1 MLVLWLIDK
10 ETSSIGTLQPALTTT
25 NPRYNDLT
33 IDLNPPKSCFSPL
46 TISATTTNTYRLQA
60 HIYKMESRK
69 RKLPQAGLR
78 RRVRARAEP
87 EPDLDAH
94 DEMSDRAPSEEEVQ
108 GNESESGSDS
118 DSESSDGSVSHFKHL
133 LSYSHT

>member
-1 MLVLWLIDK
+1 MLWLIDK

-33 IDLNPPKSCFSPL
+33 IDLNPPKSCFSPQP
-46 TISATTTNTYRLQA
+46 ISATTTDTYRLPRLKA
-60 HIYKMESRK
+60 HIDKMESRK
-69 RKLPQAGLR
+69 RKLPQAGLQ

-94 DEMSDRAPSEEEVQ
+94 DEMSDSAPSEEDVQ
-108 GNESESGSDS
+108 ENESESGSNS
-118 DSESSDGSVSHFKHL
+118 DSESSDGSVSQFRR
-133 LSYSHT
+133 